1 MRDIETIYQ
10 ELTNWQKQAF
20 DHNLDL
26 GDMEAA
32 KAILEEHES
41 RREVKNE
48 GDNEISRK

>member
-1 MRDIETIYQ
+1 MEIIYQ
-10 ELTNWQKQAF
+10 ELAKWQKQAF

-26 GDMEAA
+26 GDMEAV